1 MSFTTRVS
9 YQKFAKSNH
18 IRVSAFGEIFIKTLL
33 DCVVGYLKQF
43 ETLNWVDGEIWNP
56 GAW

>member
-18 IRVSAFGEIFIKTLL
+18 IRVSALGEIFIGTLL

-43 ETLNWVDGEIWNP
+43 ETLN
-56 GAW
+56 